1 MEQKKSQ
8 LKTGIVLNY
17 VNIILGN
24 LIPVFYTPI
33 MLSLLGQKE
42 YGLYKLSSSVTSYLS
57 LISLGIGSAVVRY
70 LIKAR
75 EEEGKEAEERVLGLF
90 MVIFQIIAAA
100 ALLIGTNLA
109 FNLGLFYGKS
119 LSTAELSRMKILVL
133 IMVCNTAL
141 SFSQTP
147 YTSVV
152 SAHEEFIFLQCANIL
167 TTCVGPIV
175 NLIALFLGYA
185 SIGMAVSSLLIG
197 LICRLAYYAY
207 VKKHMH
213 IRANYGNL
221 PTHLLKEILSFSL
234 WIFISN
240 VVAQLYNATDTVMI
254 GMVPSLATT
263 GVAVYNIGGIFNN
276 IISSLTIGI
285 SSLLTPKANRM
296 VFQKATNS
304 ELTDLTVRVG
314 RIQALIMA
322 LVVSG
327 FIAFGKPFI
336 FFYAGE
342 EYLDSY
348 WVAVLVMLPNMIP
361 LVQSM
366 CLSILVAQNKH
377 RFRSI
382 VYLGMAILNV
392 IGTWILMK
400 YMGVIGAALMSGIAL
415 IIGNGFIM
423 NWYYQNRTG
432 LDMIR
437 FWKEIG
443 KILMVPTVMCILTL
457 VLSKYIDFYR
467 ISTLALGIVLYS
479 LIYCTIN
486 WLFILNDYEKNL
498 IKGPSQSVINKVKRK

>member
-100 ALLIGTNLA
+100 ALLIGTILA
-109 FNLGLFYGKS
+109 FNLELFYGKS
-119 LSTAELSRMKILVL
+119 LSAAELSRMKVLVL

-167 TTCVGPIV
+167 TTCVGPIA

-185 SIGMAVSSLLIG
+185 SIGMAVSSLLIS
-197 LICRLAYYAY
+197 LICRLVYYAY

-234 WIFISN
+234 WIFIAN

-254 GMVPSLATT
+254 GMIPSLATI
-263 GVAVYNIGGIFNN
+263 GVAVYNIGGTFNN
-276 IISSLTIGI
+276 IISSLTTGI

-296 VFQKATNS
+296 VFQRATNS

-342 EYLDSY
+342 EYSDSY

-392 IGTWILMK
+392 IGTWILMQ

-479 LIYCTIN
+479 LI
-486 WLFILNDYEKNL
+486 
-498 IKGPSQSVINKVKRK
+498 